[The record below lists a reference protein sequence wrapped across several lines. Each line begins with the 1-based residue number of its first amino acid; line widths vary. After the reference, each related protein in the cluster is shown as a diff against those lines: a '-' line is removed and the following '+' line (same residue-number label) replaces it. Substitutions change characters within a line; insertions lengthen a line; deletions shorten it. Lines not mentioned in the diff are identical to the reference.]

1 MNINSVVLAGNLT
14 KDPDLRETKTGTKVC
29 GMRMATNHKRGKNEE
44 TLFMDVTVWGPQAEI
59 CERYLKKGRNIA
71 VKGRLKMEEY
81 TDKDDIRR
89 QSVSVVA
96 DDVQFGPN
104 ASGNNSETPVEAT
117 AETATEAVAPF

>member
-1 MNINSVVLAGNLT
+1 
-14 KDPDLRETKTGTKVC
+14 
-29 GMRMATNHKRGKNEE
+29 
-44 TLFMDVTVWGPQAEI
+44 MDVTVWGPQAEI

-104 ASGNNSETPVEAT
+104 ASGNNSETPVEA
-117 AETATEAVAPF
+117 ATEEVAPF